1 MQFGRV
7 LGAATATLKHSSMDG
22 WRLLIVRLL
31 QRDGTSAD
39 GDPVLVVDAHGAA
52 AGSRVVITSD
62 GEAARTL
69 LGSDQTPV
77 RWTVMGICDE

>member
-1 MQFGRV
+1 MQFARV
-7 LGAATATLKHSSMDG
+7 LGAATATVKHSSMDG

>member
-1 MQFGRV
+1 MQFALV
-7 LGAATATLKHSSMDG
+7 LGAATSTVKHSSMDG
-22 WRLLIVRLL
+22 WRLLVVRLL
-31 QRDGTSAD
+31 ASDGVSAD

-69 LGSDQTPV
+69 LDNDQTPV

>member
-31 QRDGTSAD
+31 QRDGASAD

>member
-1 MQFGRV
+1 M
-7 LGAATATLKHSSMDG
+7 
-22 WRLLIVRLL
+22 RLLGS
-31 QRDGTSAD
+31 DGISAD
-39 GDPVLVVDAHGAA
+39 GDPVLVVDSHGAA

-69 LGSDQTPV
+69 LGNDQTPV

>member
-1 MQFGRV
+1 
-7 LGAATATLKHSSMDG
+7 MDG

-52 AGSRVVITSD
+52 AGSRVVISSD

>member
-52 AGSRVVITSD
+52 AGSRVVLTSD